1 LKAAGKASAFSVRI
15 VFGKFADRSLVDR
28 AQTARSLIH
37 PFAHAGRAATR
48 LEIAMSFKTI
58 LVPVEQHDLMN
69 SSLSVALLLA
79 RKFDSYVQGF
89 ALRVAMPSA
98 FALGDV
104 GPLPIPALEQE
115 IVDNEKRSRA
125 LFESFM
131 QEHGVPLAADSKPPS
146 SGWLE
151 NAPEGDHFV
160 GSHGR
165 VFDVIVLG
173 KPGRDPKGPRMTTLE
188 AGLFE
193 SGRPVL
199 IAPPSP
205 PPKIGINVLIAWN
218 SSTEQTRA
226 TAFAMPILKRANRVT
241 VLTVEGGAAV
251 PGPTGQQLCRY
262 LQLNEVPAKPLTV
275 GLEGRLTGEAILAH
289 AKALG
294 CDLVIKGA
302 YTQSRLRQMI
312 FGGTT
317 RHILNNTELPV
328 LMAH

>member
-1 LKAAGKASAFSVRI
+1 
-15 VFGKFADRSLVDR
+15 
-28 AQTARSLIH
+28 
-37 PFAHAGRAATR
+37 
-48 LEIAMSFKTI
+48 MCFKTI
-58 LVPVEQHDLMN
+58 LVPIEQHDLAN
-69 SSLSVALLLA
+69 STLQTALFLA
-79 RKFDSYVQGF
+79 RRFDSYIEGF
-89 ALRVAMPSA
+89 ALRVEIPIA
-98 FALGDV
+98 FAVSEAGAV
-104 GPLPIPALEQE
+104 PIPALEQE
-115 IVDNEKRSRA
+115 IVENEKRSRR

-131 QEHGVPLAADSKPPS
+131 QEHGVPREGDTKALS
-146 SGWLE
+146 SGWLG

-173 KPGRDPKGPRMTTLE
+173 KPGRDPKGPRMSTLE

-199 IAPPSP
+199 IAPSSP
-205 PPKIGINVLIAWN
+205 QPQMGTNVLIAWN
-218 SSTEQTRA
+218 CSTEQARV
-226 TAFAMPILKRANRVT
+226 TAFAMPILRRASRVV

-251 PGPTGQQLCRY
+251 PGPTGEQLCRY

-275 GLEGRLTGEAILAH
+275 GLDGRLTGEVILAH

-294 CDLVIKGA
+294 CDLLIKGA

-317 RHILNNTELPV
+317 RYILSNAELPV

>member
-1 LKAAGKASAFSVRI
+1 
-15 VFGKFADRSLVDR
+15 
-28 AQTARSLIH
+28 
-37 PFAHAGRAATR
+37 

-58 LVPVEQHDLMN
+58 LVPVEQHDLMS

-115 IVDNEKRSRA
+115 IVDNERRSRSQ
-125 LFESFM
+125 FECFM

-205 PPKIGINVLIAWN
+205 PPQIGVNVLIAWN

-262 LQLNEVPAKPLTV
+262 LQLNEVPAKALTV
-275 GLEGRLTGEAILAH
+275 GLEGRLTGEAILTH

-317 RHILNNTELPV
+317 RHILSNTELPV

>member
-1 LKAAGKASAFSVRI
+1 MA
-15 VFGKFADRSLVDR
+15 
-28 AQTARSLIH
+28 
-37 PFAHAGRAATR
+37 
-48 LEIAMSFKTI
+48 FKTI

-69 SSLSVALLLA
+69 STLSAALLLA
-79 RKFDSYVQGF
+79 QKFDSYIEGF
-89 ALRVAMPSA
+89 ALRVAIPTA

-115 IVDNEKRSRA
+115 IVDNEKRSRSF
-125 LFESFM
+125 FESFM
-131 QEHGVPLAADSKPPS
+131 QEHGVPLAADSKTPS

-151 NAPEGDHFV
+151 NAPEGDYFV

-165 VFDVIVLG
+165 VFDIIVLG
-173 KPGRDPKGPRMTTLE
+173 KPARDPRGPRMTTLE

-205 PPKIGINVLIAWN
+205 QRQMGANVLIAWN
-218 SSTEQTRA
+218 CSTEQARV
-226 TAFAMPILKRANRVT
+226 TAFAMPILKRASRVV

-262 LQLNEVPAKPLTV
+262 LQLNGVSAKPLTV
-275 GLEGRLTGEAILAH
+275 GLDGRNTGEVILAH

-294 CDLVIKGA
+294 CDLLIKGA

-317 RHILNNTELPV
+317 RHILSNTELPV